1 MSCRQSLVLA
11 LSSVALGLVL
21 FGQSATAEPIV
32 WQTDFRQATRQSQQQ
47 KKPLLIKVGA
57 TWCHYCVKM
66 KRETFQDAHIADHVN
81 ACFIPLSVDADQNR
95 ELVRALNVR
104 AFPTTLVVSP
114 DMKIVKRI
122 RGYQSV
128 RQFDSHL
135 ERICQKH

>member
-1 MSCRQSLVLA
+1 MSRPRLLVFSLIF
-11 LSSVALGLVL
+11 VALGLVL
-21 FGQSATAEPIV
+21 FGESASAEPIV
-32 WQTDFRQATRQSQQQ
+32 WQTDFRQAARQSQQQ

-57 TWCHYCVKM
+57 SWCHYCVKM
-66 KRETFQDAHIADHVN
+66 KRETFQDAHISDHVN

-135 ERICQKH
+135 EHVCQKH